1 MRRGLL
7 LYLFDNCTRNGI
19 SPLLRDM
26 ADQADRTA
34 YDGNTATKSH
44 EPVTR
49 QQ

>member
-1 MRRGLL
+1 
-7 LYLFDNCTRNGI
+7 
-19 SPLLRDM
+19 M

-34 YDGNTATKSH
+34 YNGNTATKSH